1 MLSKR
6 ALPGLQEGIRC
17 KADNDATNT
26 DQDGAQL
33 AYEFPTANGAMG
45 NTGSTYGTGDY
56 TGITAYEHGLAY
68 NGPDSLYEPSLNIAL
83 GSAYRREMEAKYG
96 ATYQAIAAYNAGP
109 TPVARWLAQRPS
121 HDPDLWIETITYKE
135 TRDYVA
141 RVLAFSVIYDWR
153 LNGDALPVS
162 QRLLGITQ
170 GRRKGF
176 ACPDPEP

>member
-1 MLSKR
+1 MQL
-6 ALPGLQEGIRC
+6 LPS
-17 KADNDATNT
+17 
-26 DQDGAQL
+26 
-33 AYEFPTANGAMG
+33 TAAGVARR
-45 NTGSTYGTGDY
+45 
-56 TGITAYEHGLAY
+56 HGLAY

-83 GSAYRREMEAKYG
+83 GSAYLREMEDKYG

-121 HDPDLWIETITYKE
+121 HDPDLWIETISYKE